1 MMRSAVE
8 SLQNGFGAFLGR
20 AGLEAFRRRV
30 TAGLAVLLM
39 VTVAACADGPRRS
52 APTAPTPTA
61 SPQPAVS
68 ANAPLPADADT
79 DYELGS
85 GDKLRVLVFGEEAL
99 SGEFDVSGAGM
110 VALPLIG
117 QVRARGLTLSEFEDA
132 VEAKLRE
139 GYLINPR
146 VSVEVMNY
154 RPFYIYGEVAEPG
167 QYPYASGMT
176 VLNAVA
182 VAGGYTYRADQNE
195 VYITRGEG
203 DEVEYPAS
211 QAVKVLPGDV
221 VRVPERFF

>member
-1 MMRSAVE
+1 MNHSAAE
-8 SLQNGFGAFLGR
+8 SRAGSVGAFCGR
-20 AGLEAFRRRV
+20 
-30 TAGLAVLLM
+30 TGLAMLRRTATGLALLL
-39 VTVAACADGPRRS
+39 VAALAGCVDGPRT
-52 APTAPTPTA
+52 TAPAPAAPQAQA
-61 SPQPAVS
+61 SAEG
-68 ANAPLPADADT
+68 ALPPDADI

-85 GDKLRVLVFGEEAL
+85 GDKLRVIVFGEQDL
-99 SGEFDVSGAGM
+99 SGEFDVSGSGM

-132 VEAKLRE
+132 VETKLRD
-139 GYLINPR
+139 GYLTNPR

-167 QYPYASGMT
+167 QYPYTSGMT

-182 VAGGYTYRADQNE
+182 VAGGYTYRADQSD

-211 QAVKVLPGDV
+211 QTVKVLPGDV